1 MNIKTIGAALA
12 LGAVVAGC
20 SKEEEPVEAPKAEQT
35 AKADEA
41 VLTVAGEKLM
51 RSQVDADVEALIKAQ
66 GDKIPAEQLEYAK
79 QMFRSQIVQGFI
91 AQRALL
97 AMAKAA
103 GYVVTDADRAKRSD
117 EVMKLLACQPDAPK
131 TIDEYFA
138 KFPLGEKRAR
148 AEFDAGIVIDKM
160 LKDEQ
165 AKAPGADYQ
174 AKAEEIVA
182 NVVSNNA
189 KAATAEADALKKI
202 KDLKAQIDQA
212 PETERAAKFAELAK
226 ANSACPSSAKGGDL
240 GPFQHGAMVKE
251 FDEVAFALPE
261 GKVSDPVKTQFGYH
275 LVLVTK
281 KFPAVEAKDGKP
293 AEPEKVQ
300 ASHILIKVDGVRPVP
315 KVEDLVERLKKDGE
329 RDFTREFVFKAIRD
343 ASVEALAKDFEQ
355 FIPEEVKKKPEA
367 KPVEVKPVE
376 KLESKPV
383 EVKPAEVKPA
393 EKPAEAKPEVKP
405 AEVKPAEAKP
415 AEEKPTEKP
424 AEPVE
429 KPAAK

>member
-51 RSQVDADVEALIKAQ
+51 RSQVDADVEALVKAQ
-66 GDKIPAEQLEYAK
+66 GDRIPAEQLEYAK

-103 GYVVTDADRAKRSD
+103 GYVVTDADRQKRSD
-117 EVMKLLACQPDAPK
+117 EVVKLLARQPDAPK

-182 NVVSNNA
+182 NVVSNNL
-189 KAATAEADALKKI
+189 KAAGAEAEALKKI
-202 KDLKAQIDQA
+202 KDLKAQLDGVKDGA
-212 PETERAAKFAELAK
+212 ELAVKFAELAK
-226 ANSACPSSAKGGDL
+226 ANSACPSSARGGDL

-251 FDEVAFALPE
+251 FDEVAFKLPE
-261 GKVSDPVKTQFGYH
+261 GKVSDPVKTQYGYH
-275 LVLVTK
+275 LLLVTK

-329 RDFTREFVFKAIRD
+329 RDFTREFVLKAIRD
-343 ASVEALAKDFEQ
+343 ANVEALAKDFEQ
-355 FIPEEVKKKPEA
+355 FIIDRRGRNEN
-367 KPVEVKPVE
+367 
-376 KLESKPV
+376 
-383 EVKPAEVKPA
+383 
-393 EKPAEAKPEVKP
+393 
-405 AEVKPAEAKP
+405 
-415 AEEKPTEKP
+415 
-424 AEPVE
+424 
-429 KPAAK
+429 

>member
-1 MNIKTIGAALA
+1 MNIKTIGAAFA

-51 RSQVDADVEALIKAQ
+51 RSQVDADVEALVKAQ
-66 GDKIPAEQLEYAK
+66 GDRIPAEQLEYAK

-117 EVMKLLACQPDAPK
+117 EVMKLLARQPDAPK

-182 NVVSNNA
+182 NVVSNNL
-189 KAATAEADALKKI
+189 KAAGAEAEALKKI
-202 KDLKAQIDQA
+202 KDLKAQLDGVKDGA
-212 PETERAAKFAELAK
+212 ELAVKFAELAK

-383 EVKPAEVKPA
+383 EVKPAEEKPA
-393 EKPAEAKPEVKP
+393 EKL
-405 AEVKPAEAKP
+405 
-415 AEEKPTEKP
+415 

>member
-51 RSQVDADVEALIKAQ
+51 RSQVDADVEALVKAQ
-66 GDKIPAEQLEYAK
+66 GDRIPAEQLEYAK

-117 EVMKLLACQPDAPK
+117 EVMKLLARQPDAPK

-182 NVVSNNA
+182 NVVSNNL
-189 KAATAEADALKKI
+189 KAAGAEAEALKKI
-202 KDLKAQIDQA
+202 KDLKAQLDGVKDGA
-212 PETERAAKFAELAK
+212 ELAVKFAELAK

-393 EKPAEAKPEVKP
+393 E
-405 AEVKPAEAKP
+405 
-415 AEEKPTEKP
+415 
-424 AEPVE
+424 PVE